1 MKKRLL
7 SILLAICLLAGLLPT
22 VALAANSVT
31 NVTYY
36 DWNSSTNQLEE
47 KSCSSATLVES
58 STDKVTW
65 SNGWYVA
72 QGNVT
77 ISGGVTISGDVFL
90 ILADGCTLTID
101 ASIQGE
107 GNLTIYGQS
116 GGTGQLIVNGNNS
129 ANAYSSCSIKV
140 NSLTINGGSITATG
154 GSVINED
161 GVETGGSYGIYASS
175 ISISGGHVTAKAPK
189 GFALSAEPTLPAT
202 YWWRINAE
210 KPLTETVDEETKYSH
225 DGYTYV
231 EIWYTAPTYT
241 YTVALDRNDGGSEV
255 TPLTTG
261 ADGKL
266 ASLPTPSLDGYTF
279 AGWFTAAEGGTQVTT
294 ETVFTADATIYAHWT
309 RKTYSV
315 TVTDG
320 TAEPSGNQAAGTEIT
335 ITADTKPGYTFKEW
349 TGLDD
354 SAYKSG
360 SSKTS
365 NPATFAMPASAVTVA
380 ATYDP
385 AALTGTVTISGT
397 TKFGGVLTATV
408 KDSNNTGTLSYQ
420 WKRGSSNIGTNS
432 QTYTL
437 VEDDI
442 GSTITVTLTSDIQT
456 GAITSA
462 ATSAITKA
470 DGPAAPSVTG
480 VKPSVLGA
488 SDGKITGT
496 TAAMENSTD
505 SGFASSN
512 PCSAGETTGLSAG
525 TYYVRVK
532 ATATHEAG
540 AYAAVTVP
548 AGDAALTYS
557 ISLDVSGTHT
567 FDPAV
572 VGYGAQ
578 TSKTVTVRN
587 TGTGATGT
595 LSVALSGTNP
605 DAFTVSPTSI
615 SSIAPGGT
623 DSFTVV
629 PNTGLPAS
637 TYTATVTVNEDSVD
651 AKSFAVSFT
660 VNAAT
665 EYTITFDGN
674 GGTLSATSMTT
685 TGQKLAS
692 LPDPPRNG
700 YIFDGW
706 FTAVTGGDRVTAA
719 TVFSG
724 NTTIYAHWTAVFS
737 GDSFSGGSS
746 SGGGSSSSSGTTTK
760 NPDGSTTTT
769 TTDKTTGTVTETT
782 KNTDGSTTTVETK
795 KDGTVT
801 ETIKTADGTTGT
813 VTTDKN
819 GNVTQAKA
827 VISSSAAKEAGKTGG
842 AVTLPVEVPAVKA
855 TGDAPAVEITL
866 SQNSGSLKVEIP
878 MEKTT
883 PGTVAVI
890 VKADGTEEIVT
901 TSKVTEN
908 GVALKLNGSTTVKVF
923 DNAKSFT
930 DVSANNVFYTEVC
943 SLSAREIMV
952 GKSDEKF
959 DLYSNVT
966 LNQISNVA
974 GRITGA
980 VDVKDYNGGIAW
992 GQANGL
998 KTGNES
1004 ATRADMLKALYNAAG
1019 SPAVTDTSILAQFND
1034 PISEDMKDI
1043 SAWAAQNGI
1052 LKGTVDGKANLGAN
1066 VTRGQACALAGRT
1079 LKILG

>member
-1 MKKRLL
+1 MKKRLW
-7 SILLAICLLAGLLPT
+7 SILLTACLLVGLLPT
-22 VALAANSVT
+22 AALAAD
-31 NVTYY
+31 NVSYLDVEGKTQ
-36 DWNSSTNQLEE
+36 T
-47 KSCSSATLVES
+47 CSSATEVIS
-58 STDKVTW
+58 GSTAW

-72 QGNVT
+72 QGGVT
-77 ISGGVTISGDVFL
+77 ITGGVTISGDVCL
-90 ILADGCTLTID
+90 ILADGCTLTVD
-101 ASIQGE
+101 GSIQGE

-116 GGTGQLIVNGNNS
+116 GGTGQLIVNG
-129 ANAYSSCSIKV
+129 SSYGIHAQRV
-140 NSLTINGGSITATG
+140 YYGNEFVGGEITINGGTVTVTG
-154 GSVINED
+154 GTAAGND
-161 GVETGGSYGIYASS
+161 GVSCGICAES
-175 ISISGGHVTAKAPK
+175 IAISGGHVTAKAT
-189 GFALSAEPTLPAT
+189 GGSALSTEPTLPTT
-202 YWWRINAE
+202 YWWRTDAKKPFTVAAGAE
-210 KPLTETVDEETKYSH
+210 N
-225 DGYTYV
+225 GYTHGGYPYV
-231 EIWYTAPTYT
+231 EIRNTAPTYT
-241 YTVALDRNDGGSEV
+241 YTVTLNANGGTVEYS
-255 TPLTTG
+255 TLTTDD
-261 ADGKL
+261 DGKL
-266 ASLPTPSLDGYTF
+266 ASLPTPSCDGCTF
-279 AGWFTAAEGGTQVTT
+279 VGWFTAAEGGTQVTT
-294 ETVFTADATIYAHWT
+294 DTVFEAAATIYAHWT
-309 RKTYSV
+309 PKTYSV

-397 TKFGGVLTATV
+397 TKYDGVLTVTV
-408 KDSNNTGTLSYQ
+408 TDSNNTGTLSYQ
-420 WKRGSSNIGTNS
+420 WKRNGLAIGTDS

-437 VEDDI
+437 VEADI
-442 GSTITVTLTSDIQT
+442 GSTITVTVTVTSDIQT
-456 GAITSA
+456 GSITSG
-462 ATSAITKA
+462 ATSTIAKA

-480 VKPSVLGA
+480 VKPSKLGA

-496 TAAMENSTD
+496 TAAMEYSTD

-512 PCSAGETTGLSAG
+512 PCSEGETTGLSAG
-525 TYYVRVK
+525 IYYVRVK

-540 AYAAVTVP
+540 AYARVTVP

-557 ISLDVSGTHT
+557 IGLDVSDTHT
-567 FDPAV
+567 FAPAD

-578 TSKTVTVRN
+578 TSRTVTVSN
-587 TGTGATGT
+587 TGTGATGD

-637 TYTATVTVNEDSVD
+637 TYTATVTVNGDSVD

-706 FTAVTGGDRVTAA
+706 FTAVTGGVRITAA

-724 NTTIYAHWTAVFS
+724 NTTIYAHWTAVS
-737 GDSFSGGSS
+737 YGGSS
-746 SGGGSSSSSGTTTK
+746 SGGGSSSSSSGTTTK

-769 TTDKTTGTVTETT
+769 VTDKTTGTVTETI

-801 ETIKTADGTTGT
+801 ETVKTAGGTTGT
-813 VTTDKN
+813 VVTDKD
-819 GNVTQAKA
+819 GNVTEAKA
-827 VISSSAAKEAGKTGG
+827 NVSTAAAKEAAKTGE
-842 AVTLPVEVPAVKA
+842 AVTLPVEVHAASSTK
-855 TGDAPAVEITL
+855 DAPAVEITL
-866 SQNSGSLKVEIP
+866 SKSSGSVKVEIP
-878 MEKTT
+878 VEQVA

-890 VKADGTEEIVT
+890 MKADGTEKIVS
-901 TSKVTEN
+901 TSLVTES
-908 GVALKLNGSTTVKVF
+908 GIALTLTGSTTVKII

-930 DVSANNVFYTEVC
+930 DVSASNVFYKEVC

-952 GKSDEKF
+952 GKSEEKF
-959 DLYSNVT
+959 DLYSSVT

-992 GQANGL
+992 GQAKGL

-1004 ATRADMLKALYNAAG
+1004 ATRGDMLKALYNAAG

-1052 LKGTVDGKANLGAN
+1052 LKGNIDSNGILTANLNTN
-1066 VTRGQACALAGRT
+1066 VNRGQACALADRT
-1079 LKILG
+1079 LKSLG